1 MGDYKYGNEKI
12 NQYYKEKYHVT
23 SQLLHAYR
31 LEMPEKVE
39 GMKQL
44 EGKVF
49 LAPLPKKFEELL
61 ERERM

>member
-1 MGDYKYGNEKI
+1 M
-12 NQYYKEKYHVT
+12 T

-44 EGKVF
+44 EGKVV

-61 ERERM
+61 ERERV